1 MIAQIAV
8 EAAIFAIDKP
18 YSYLVP
24 SSMEVRPGSRVIVPF
39 GRGNRPTEGIV
50 LALQEEAGK
59 GLKSVERLLDE
70 EPALDEELLH
80 LAAFVRD
87 RYFCTFYDAVH
98 AVLPAGLW
106 YEVRDTFTLTAEA
119 DLSRI
124 TRQKTAA
131 GILSFLKEL
140 GGAGDY
146 PTLRKA
152 FADEDALKAG
162 LRYLLNKKMIAS
174 DAEFLRRAGDK
185 TERIASLTV
194 SAEETMAFA
203 ETKRKSAPSQYAAL
217 SLLCQVGQAAVKE
230 LCYFSGATSAAF
242 RRLEELGYVT
252 LSQRTAFRCR
262 EIQPAKL
269 SGPLV
274 LNESQEQARASL
286 SAQMQEPA
294 PGVSLLYGVT
304 GSGKTSVYIKL
315 IEETLEKGKSA
326 ILLVPEIG
334 LTPQLLS
341 LMAAHFGSQVG
352 VLHSSL
358 STGERYDQW
367 KRIRAGEARV
377 VIGTRSA
384 VFAPCKKLGLIILDE
399 EQEHTYK
406 SENTP
411 RYHAREVAI
420 WRGARNHALVLLGS
434 ATPSVETMYRAR
446 SGQYGC
452 CTLDSRFNGG
462 DLPQAELVDMK
473 QELREGSD
481 GSISKSLR
489 DAILENIQKKEQT
502 VLFLNRRG
510 TSQMVLCVDC
520 GQVPDCPR
528 CAMPLA
534 FHGDNRRLMCHY
546 CGFSQPMPRQCPQCG
561 GHLKQVGTGT
571 QRVEQELRE
580 HFPEAEIAR
589 MDGDTVSA
597 TNPHEKILGDFQK
610 NNTPILLGTQM
621 VAKGLNLPNVTLVG
635 VLDGDLSLY
644 SSNFRAAETT
654 FSMVTQVVGRAGRG
668 DKPGRALIQ
677 TMSPEHPVL
686 TLAARQDY
694 GAFYELELN
703 VRRTLGLPPFRDI
716 LTLTFSGPEDGA
728 AFRMAWDFGEK
739 LRAGL
744 QNSVYGQEAWELLG
758 PAPAPVP
765 KINYNYRYCLTLRC
779 KITKALRLLVA
790 HLLRELPRDGSAR
803 RVRAYADVNGYE

>member
-8 EAAIFAIDKP
+8 EAAVFAIDKP

-24 SSMEVRPGSRVIVPF
+24 PGMEVQPGARVIVPF
-39 GRGNRPTEGIV
+39 GRGNRRSEGIV
-50 LALQEEAGK
+50 LAVQQGMQD

-70 EPALDEELLH
+70 EPVADEELLR

-98 AVLPAGLW
+98 AALPAGLW
-106 YEVRDTFTLTAEA
+106 YEMRNTFTLTAEA
-119 DLSRI
+119 DPSRI
-124 TRQKTAA
+124 PRQKVAA
-131 GILSFLKEL
+131 EILTFLKDS

-146 PTLRKA
+146 PTLRRA
-152 FADEDALKAG
+152 FADEDALNGG
-162 LRYLLNKKMIAS
+162 LRYLLNKKMIVS
-174 DAEFLRRAGDK
+174 DAEFLQRAGDK
-185 TERIASLTV
+185 TERIASLTA

-217 SLLCQVGQAAVKE
+217 TLLCQVGQAAVKE
-230 LCYFSGATSAAF
+230 LCYFSGATPATF
-242 RRLEELGYVT
+242 RRLEELGYVA
-252 LSQRTAFRCR
+252 LSQRAAFRCK
-262 EIQPAKL
+262 EIKPAEHTG
-269 SGPLV
+269 SLV
-274 LNESQEQARASL
+274 LNDSQERARATL
-286 SAQMQEPA
+286 SARMRA
-294 PGVSLLYGVT
+294 ADPGVSLLYGVT

-315 IEETLEKGKSA
+315 IAETLEMGKSA

-341 LMAAHFGSQVG
+341 LMAAHFGNQVG

-377 VIGTRSA
+377 IIGTRSA
-384 VFAPCKKLGLIILDE
+384 VFAPSRNLGLIILDE

-406 SENTP
+406 SENSP

-434 ATPSVETMYRAR
+434 ATPCVETMYRAR
-446 SGQYGC
+446 SGQYGYC
-452 CTLDSRFNGG
+452 ALDGRYNGG
-462 DLPQAELVDMK
+462 ELPQAELVDMK
-473 QELREGSD
+473 QELRGGSD
-481 GSISKSLR
+481 GSLSKSLQ
-489 DAILENIQKKEQT
+489 DAIFENIQKKEQT

-520 GQVPDCPR
+520 GQVPNCPR
-528 CAMPLA
+528 CAMALT

-561 GHLKQVGTGT
+561 GHLKQMGTGT

-580 HFPEAEIAR
+580 RFPEAEIAR
-589 MDGDTVSA
+589 MDADAVSA
-597 TNPHEKILGDFQK
+597 ANPHEKILSDFQSK
-610 NNTPILLGTQM
+610 NIPILLGTQM

-668 DKPGRALIQ
+668 DRPGRALIQ

-694 GAFYELELN
+694 DAFYELELN
-703 VRRTLGLPPFRDI
+703 VRKTLGLPPFRDI
-716 LTLTFSGPEDGA
+716 LTITFSGPEDGA
-728 AFRMAWDFGEK
+728 VFRMAQDFSER
-739 LRAGL
+739 LRSWLKTPA
-744 QNSVYGQEAWELLG
+744 YRQEAWELLG

-779 KITKALRLLVA
+779 KITKPLRQLVA
-790 HLLRELPRDGSAR
+790 YLLRELPREGSAR